1 MKKILIYSMM
11 ALSLMTTSCEK
22 FLDVKP
28 QSQIPTE
35 DIFKQET
42 GYEDALIGCYVKMT
56 TDELYGRFLTLEGLD
71 FMAQYYSE
79 APNTSL
85 QGALKEFNYKNEEV
99 EAQLK
104 ATYNAFYNA
113 ILHVNEVIEHISAP
127 AASNVVKSEL
137 KRKVLKG
144 EALGLRAFLHFDL
157 LRLYGQI
164 PQNAVKTVSLPY
176 SEKTGV
182 EDRPLYDF
190 KSYVDKVLSDLTEAE
205 QLLAEDPV
213 LTHNLRQHVY
223 KDVTDKFYHYRR
235 FRFNYFAVKA
245 LQARVCLYVGEKEKA
260 YSAARQ
266 LVGQKEKNGTSYFQL
281 AGNEDFQLGNFAL
294 PGETIFGLSNNQLQN
309 ERYEILFKNRKP
321 GNYMNFSPKRKKE
334 LFKGRNTSVNNRF
347 NKIWGEHTSINGTTL
362 NYYKKYLQ
370 NEEYGNDQRM
380 MDDRCFY
387 PMFRVSE
394 MYLIMMETSN
404 DLNEINQLFTTYF
417 LARNEQLPA
426 PFDNLENARKEVIDE
441 YRREFM
447 AEGQMFFTYKRL
459 GTKAMKWRNQEV
471 TETDYVVPVPASEI
485 TK

>member
-1 MKKILIYSMM
+1 
-11 ALSLMTTSCEK
+11 
-22 FLDVKP
+22 
-28 QSQIPTE
+28 
-35 DIFKQET
+35 
-42 GYEDALIGCYVKMT
+42 
-56 TDELYGRFLTLEGLD
+56 
-71 FMAQYYSE
+71 
-79 APNTSL
+79 
-85 QGALKEFNYKNEEV
+85 
-99 EAQLK
+99 
-104 ATYNAFYNA
+104 
-113 ILHVNEVIEHISAP
+113 
-127 AASNVVKSEL
+127 
-137 KRKVLKG
+137 
-144 EALGLRAFLHFDL
+144 
-157 LRLYGQI
+157 
-164 PQNAVKTVSLPY
+164 
-176 SEKTGV
+176 
-182 EDRPLYDF
+182 
-190 KSYVDKVLSDLTEAE
+190 
-205 QLLAEDPV
+205 
-213 LTHNLRQHVY
+213 
-223 KDVTDKFYHYRR
+223 
-235 FRFNYFAVKA
+235 
-245 LQARVCLYVGEKEKA
+245 
-260 YSAARQ
+260 
-266 LVGQKEKNGTSYFQL
+266 
-281 AGNEDFQLGNFAL
+281 
-294 PGETIFGLSNNQLQN
+294 
-309 ERYEILFKNRKP
+309 
-321 GNYMNFSPKRKKE
+321 MNFSPKRKKE